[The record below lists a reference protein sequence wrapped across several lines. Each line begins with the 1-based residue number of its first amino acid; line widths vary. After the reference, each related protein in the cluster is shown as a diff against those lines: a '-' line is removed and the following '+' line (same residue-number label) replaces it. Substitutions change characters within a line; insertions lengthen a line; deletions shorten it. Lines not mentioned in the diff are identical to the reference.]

1 MSSRHDDYSP
11 VAMLLAEVMILA
23 QGLEGQ
29 GREGMRARSARV
41 CDVDGGPVL
50 TVAGYGW
57 GYALRY

>member
-1 MSSRHDDYSP
+1 
-11 VAMLLAEVMILA
+11 MLLAEVMILG